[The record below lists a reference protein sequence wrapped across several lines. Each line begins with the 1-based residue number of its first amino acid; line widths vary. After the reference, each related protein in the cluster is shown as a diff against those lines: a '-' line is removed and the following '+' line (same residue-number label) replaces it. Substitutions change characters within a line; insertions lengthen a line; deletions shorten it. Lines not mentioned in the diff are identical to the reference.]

1 MVTGENYRITVL
13 TDRLIRLEYRED
25 NAFEDRMSKTV
36 VNRSFPKV
44 PYEERRA
51 GNGIEIETKSLLL
64 KYDEKPFSTLGLSIE
79 LKSEGTVWHYSIT
92 YGNTDGNLMGTAR
105 TLDGCDGG
113 LFLEEGIFGRKGF
126 AVLNDSDSPVVVS
139 GAEDGP
145 ANYSYEN
152 RKGEGLDIYFFGY
165 GKDFFGGLKDFYTL
179 CGKTPMIPRYALGNW
194 WSRYYRY
201 TEESYKEV
209 VDKFE
214 ELQIPLSV
222 AVIDMDW
229 HLTEVDPKY
238 GSGWT
243 GYTWNSELFPDYK
256 RFLKMLHE
264 RKLATT
270 LNLHPAD
277 GIRGFE
283 CMYKEMAGRVGIDPE
298 TEEPVEFDLA
308 DPVFRKAYFDVV
320 MNPYEEDG
328 VDFWWIDWQQGTGRG
343 KDDVDPLFL
352 LNHYHYHDQEKRNR
366 RPMIFS
372 RYAGPGSHRYPVGFS
387 GDTVMTWKSLDFQP
401 YFTSTSSNIGYGF
414 WSHDIGGHMMGDKN
428 NERLIRWIQF
438 GVFSPIMRLH
448 SSSSSFLNKE
458 PWVMEEP
465 YKGLMTKYMRLR
477 HQLIPYLYTESRRA
491 NEDDRPLI
499 RPAYYLLPDDERAYR
514 VRNEYGFGEELLV
527 GAITKPMDD
536 ELKMSAVNMI
546 LPEGRWFDIFSG
558 RIYKGGTMRKFY
570 RRLDDIPVLMGE
582 GGVVPMSLEDR
593 KNGTDNPGS
602 LRLYVGFGKDGSYEM
617 YEDDSITMEYLN
629 GSFAKTMY
637 RASCDGDGVTIEIE
651 AAKGDLNLIP
661 GKRDYEICILGA
673 EAAGSDKPVVSG
685 DCSEISVDDARK
697 MITLKVSGVE
707 PSEGAKVT
715 VTGLRPAI
723 NDHKKQVFDILDYA
737 WIDII
742 TKDRVGGALNRLDD
756 EEFLEWLG
764 EADLS
769 EILKDAIR
777 EVYCDV

>member
-1 MVTGENYRITVL
+1 MVTGDKYRITVL

-36 VNRSFPKV
+36 VNRSFPEIS
-44 PYEERRA
+44 YEERRSDS
-51 GNGIEIETKSLLL
+51 GIEIETKALLL

-79 LKSEGTVWHYSIT
+79 LKNEGTVWHYSIT

-139 GAEDGP
+139 GTEDGP
-145 ANYSYEN
+145 ENYSYEN

-165 GKDFFGGLKDFYTL
+165 GKDFFGGLKDFYAL

-283 CMYKEMAGRVGIDPE
+283 CMYSKMAKSVGIDPE

-328 VDFWWIDWQQGTGRG
+328 VDFWWIDWQQGTGRS

-438 GVFSPIMRLH
+438 GVFSPVMRLH

-499 RPAYYLLPDDERAYR
+499 RPVYYMLPDDERAYR
-514 VRNEYGFGEELLV
+514 VKNEYGFGEELLV
-527 GAITKPMDD
+527 AAITKPMDD
-536 ELKMSAVNMI
+536 ELKMSAVNML

-558 RIYKGGTMRKFY
+558 RIYKGAAMRKFY

-617 YEDDSITMEYLN
+617 YEDDGITMEYLN
-629 GSFAKTMY
+629 GSFVKTMY
-637 RASCDGDGVTIEIE
+637 RAACGGEGVTIEIE
-651 AAKGDLNLIP
+651 AAKGDLSLIP
-661 GKRDYEICILGA
+661 GKRDYEICILGV

-707 PSEGAKVT
+707 SAEGAKVT
-715 VTGLRPAI
+715 VTGLRPAG

-742 TKDRVGGALNRLDD
+742 TKDWVGDALNRFDD
-756 EEFLEWLG
+756 EGFLEWLE

-769 EILKDAIR
+769 ETLKDAIR